1 MLITKR
7 PPDASGGFGFLGG
20 TRSGRIQNESASG
33 YIHLQPIIEAM
44 KIQAVDI
51 QNISGQQA
59 IQLPNDLRIIP
70 FHNPWQNFYDS
81 LSGFSDDFMNER
93 NQPPQQNC
101 ELFD

>member
-1 MLITKR
+1 
-7 PPDASGGFGFLGG
+7 
-20 TRSGRIQNESASG
+20 
-33 YIHLQPIIEAM
+33 M

-59 IQLPNDLRIIP
+59 IQLPNDLKINDDKVYLKKVGNVIYIIP

-81 LSGFSDDFMNER
+81 LSNFSDDFMGDR
-93 NQPPQQNC
+93 DQPSQQNR